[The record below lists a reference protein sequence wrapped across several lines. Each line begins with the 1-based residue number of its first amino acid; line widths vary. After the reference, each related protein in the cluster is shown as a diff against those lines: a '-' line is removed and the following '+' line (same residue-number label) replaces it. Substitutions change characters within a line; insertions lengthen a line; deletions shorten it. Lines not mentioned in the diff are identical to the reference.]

1 MGKSGQVVR
10 LRIVVAEPPSGVAFA
25 LQEGASG
32 LVPPSESAADRLA
45 FECDLNVADIKSVPV
60 RFTGPFAQ
68 GPASARFIYVCSGV
82 RAGQVGSCWER
93 RAKVPLAGISSEL
106 LARALSE
113 RRVLEAA
120 IHGLAKDGG
129 PACASVKLLS
139 GWRLA

>member
-1 MGKSGQVVR
+1 MGNSGQTVR
-10 LRIVVAEPPSGVAFA
+10 LRIVVAEPPPGVAFA

-32 LVPPSESAADRLA
+32 LVPPSEIAAERLT
-45 FECDLNVADIKSVPV
+45 FECDLNVADTKSVPV
-60 RFTGPFAQ
+60 RLTGPFAQ

-82 RAGQVGSCWER
+82 RAGQVGSSWER

-113 RRVLEAA
+113 RRALEAA